1 MFGVAEEESE
11 VKEAAR
17 DSGRLNHAT
26 CTVLETCAGGDEC
39 SLQVCSAFREPELEA
54 LEYDADL
61 RSWWEKGYGYK
72 LTALLSQMLL
82 TEVGASACLMHCT

>member
-1 MFGVAEEESE
+1 M
-11 VKEAAR
+11 
-17 DSGRLNHAT
+17 
-26 CTVLETCAGGDEC
+26 
-39 SLQVCSAFREPELEA
+39 EA

-82 TEVGASACLMHCT
+82 TEVAANTCLMRCTWPPHLPHALKLSQSIVLYLLCE